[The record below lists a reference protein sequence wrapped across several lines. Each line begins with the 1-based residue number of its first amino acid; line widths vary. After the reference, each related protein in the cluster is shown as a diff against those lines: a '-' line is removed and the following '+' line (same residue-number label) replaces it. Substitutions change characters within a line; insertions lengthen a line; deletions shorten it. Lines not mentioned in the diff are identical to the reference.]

1 MNETNRTILER
12 ILELSKKPSAFRCAI
27 ISMVF
32 PEFYH
37 IMGEIT
43 KLAAKVDQGEI
54 Q

>member
-1 MNETNRTILER
+1 MNNTARAILER
-12 ILELSKKPSAFRCAI
+12 ILELSKKPSAFRCWL

-43 KLAAKVDQGEI
+43 KLAAKVDSGEI